1 MRCERTGRFRTRRRR
16 RSRNRGESG
25 IALIS
30 ALLLV
35 MTGTLLAGSVMILS
49 RINMLVV
56 RPHVQMQRSYYV
68 CEGMA
73 NRAWF
78 LIAAD
83 RQLNNAGNAQLQLDN
98 YGEYDYDRYLPDGVP
113 HFVDYYGT
121 PMQFVILD
129 ASGPPSMTG
138 NDYSTT
144 LRSLLNNRAD
154 DSEWSDLI
162 TRVTNR
168 IQDYVDSNDTAE
180 DDSSEETEYADAG
193 MAPLP
198 RNAAIEQREEFLW
211 IDELCDL
218 FPPDAD
224 GRLTSVRLIPPRG
237 YELTG
242 DPDIFSVTDDYLDAV
257 CGLEEEEI
265 LDVRDSIARLHSE
278 DREPLSETMD
288 SGVLTRVSQY
298 FRWTPSGNYTVVI
311 RPVAEAK
318 TPGKRLSCTFATPL
332 TTGAV
337 DSVAVYFEWTFF

>member
-1 MRCERTGRFRTRRRR
+1 MRCKRTASLWMKPRRRGR
-16 RSRNRGESG
+16 RGGESG

-30 ALLLV
+30 VLMLI
-35 MTGTLLAGSVMILS
+35 MTGSLLAGSIMILS

-56 RPHVQMQRSYYV
+56 RPHVQMQRSYYI

-83 RQLNNAGNAQLQLDN
+83 REVNNAGNTQLQIDN
-98 YGEYDYDRYLPDGVP
+98 YSEYDYDRFLPDGVP
-113 HFVDYYGT
+113 HLVDYYGT

-144 LRSLLNNRAD
+144 LLSLLNNRAD

-162 TRVTNR
+162 TRVSNR
-168 IQDYVDSNDTAE
+168 IQDYIDTNDTAE
-180 DDSSEETEYADAG
+180 DDSSEESEYTAAG

-198 RNAAIEQREEFLW
+198 RNAAIEQREELLW

-218 FPPDAD
+218 FPLDAD
-224 GRLTSVRLIPPRG
+224 GRLTSIRLIPPTG

-242 DPDIFSVTDDYLDAV
+242 EPDIFNVSDDYLDAV
-257 CGLEEEEI
+257 CGLEEDEI
-265 LDVRDSIARLHSE
+265 LDVRDSIARLYSE

-311 RPVAEAK
+311 RPAPDSK
-318 TPGKRLSCTFATPL
+318 TPSKRLSCTFATPL

-337 DSVAVYFEWTFF
+337 DTVAVYYEWTFF